1 MFLIPL
7 CGLCAQTKGNETLE
21 TPAKLDSK
29 PMPSEG
35 IVSKQGVRTYTRQKS
50 LKGENVPILPGAAT
64 PSEHASVG
72 TRRTR
77 NRRGSIVDKLTPTF
91 PREGTPDGECTESSP
106 SEDSF
111 GQCGSST
118 VKRMS
123 RGHKEVTPR
132 YHLPKPSWR
141 AIVEREMKG
150 SKLKELLAGELPK
163 ETSPLAEFVEA
174 QMESQ
179 RKESEGAIKEKTVD
193 YISPIKSKCSALW
206 CTFVD

>member
-1 MFLIPL
+1 MDL
-7 CGLCAQTKGNETLE
+7 CIQTKGNAILE

-29 PMPSEG
+29 PQPNEG
-35 IVSKQGVRTYTRQKS
+35 TASKQGVRTYARQKS
-50 LKGENVPILPGAAT
+50 LKGENVPIPPGAAT
-64 PSEHASVG
+64 PSELASVG
-72 TRRTR
+72 TRRIR
-77 NRRGSIVDKLTPTF
+77 NRRGSIVDKLAPTLS
-91 PREGTPDGECTESSP
+91 REGTPDGECAESSP

-111 GQCGSST
+111 GQCGSSSI
-118 VKRMS
+118 KRMS

-163 ETSPLAEFVEA
+163 ETSPLADFVEA

-179 RKESEGAIKEKTVD
+179 RKESEGDSSATKEKTVD
-193 YISPIKSKCSALW
+193 HISPIKSKCSVLRYK
-206 CTFVD
+206 FVD